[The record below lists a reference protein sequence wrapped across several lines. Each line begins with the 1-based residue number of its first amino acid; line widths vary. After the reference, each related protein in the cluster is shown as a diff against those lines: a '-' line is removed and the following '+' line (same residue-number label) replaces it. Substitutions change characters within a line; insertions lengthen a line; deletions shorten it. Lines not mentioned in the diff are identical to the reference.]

1 MARELR
7 EGREIVFA
15 DGQKRVVYP
24 LTIRQLR
31 KFLKA
36 AGDLKAD
43 GDNLSDEDIDKM
55 IIAAKVALEKE
66 FPLISEDE
74 LEDMLDLRSFN
85 ELIAAAMGADPNE

>member
-15 DGQKRVVYP
+15 DGEKRTVYP

-36 AGDLKAD
+36 AGDLKTE
-43 GDNLSDEDIDKM
+43 GDNLEDEDIDKM
-55 IIAAKVALEKE
+55 IAAAKIALEKE
-66 FPLISEDE
+66 FPLITEDE
-74 LEDMLDLRSFN
+74 LEDILDMRSFN

>member
-15 DGQKRVVYP
+15 DGEKRVVYP

-36 AGDLKAD
+36 AGDLKTEGD
-43 GDNLSDEDIDKM
+43 GLSDEDFDKM
-55 IIAAKVALEKE
+55 MIAAKIVLEKDM
-66 FPLISEDE
+66 PLISEDE
-74 LEDMLDLRSFN
+74 LEDMLDMKSFN
-85 ELIAAAMGADPNE
+85 ELIAAAMGTDPNE